1 MGHRFNSGSARADV
15 FTYSAIYV
23 DICIVHCTC
32 VWVLISMCV
41 SKEERERVRER
52 ECVYVCDVWVWYVY
66 YLMSDCCNQS
76 SIKTEQR
83 SILCLQSTIPAF
95 TYVLLFIIYV
105 SYVSVICRYYIVLD
119 NIAILYAHTHTHTH
133 TFSLCRSLLSLKS
146 CVWSAPVWR

>member
-1 MGHRFNSGSARADV
+1 
-15 FTYSAIYV
+15 
-23 DICIVHCTC
+23 
-32 VWVLISMCV
+32 MCV

-66 YLMSDCCNQS
+66 YLMSDCYNQS

-133 TFSLCRSLLSLKS
+133 TRSHYAEA
-146 CVWSAPVWR
+146 C